1 MAFQPEPGTFY
12 TIEDLEEAGV
22 ASRFT
27 FRKWIKTGKLKASL
41 VGRKYLISGEDIRDF
56 LLNGSGAS
64 QGGAPKGTYQAGKA
78 KQGRSKGKK

>member
-12 TIEDLEEAGV
+12 TIEDLEAAGI

-27 FRKWIKTGKLKASL
+27 IRKWIKSGRLKASL
-41 VGRKYLISGEDIRDF
+41 VGRLYMISGEDIRDF
-56 LLNGSGAS
+56 ILNGSGAG
-64 QGGAPKGTYQAGKA
+64 QGGAPKGVHQAGKA

>member
-1 MAFQPEPGTFY
+1 MAFTPEQGTFY
-12 TIEDLEEAGV
+12 TIKDLEEVGV

-64 QGGAPKGTYQAGKA
+64 QGGAPKGTHQAGKA
-78 KQGRSKGKK
+78 KKGKK